1 MTRPAAIL
9 AMLGAVMIFGANF
22 SISRYGT
29 LAGLTPYDLV
39 ALRVGVGGL
48 ILLPFFLRLGAR
60 TCAGVGWTRGIVL
73 LATGG
78 FLMTLAMIMGL
89 SFSPAAHGAAL
100 APGTA
105 TTVAVVFSLVLAGR
119 GPTPLAA
126 GGLALIAT
134 GLALVAFAGST
145 GGSRSVLI
153 GDALFVLSGL
163 AWGFYPV
170 LQQRWRIEPMRGTAV
185 VAVLSLLYLP
195 FYALAG
201 DSRLLD
207 VGWPV
212 VLSQAVFQGV
222 FALIVG
228 LWLWSSGI
236 RVLGSAS
243 IPFFPPLI
251 PVAGTLLAV
260 PMLGEWPGPAQGA
273 GIATIVVGL
282 GLASLGARPAEP
294 VTRP

>member
-9 AMLGAVMIFGANF
+9 AMFGAVAIFGANF
-22 SISRYGT
+22 SVSRYGT

-39 ALRVGVGGL
+39 ALRFGVGGL

-60 TCAGVGWTRGIVL
+60 TCAGVGWTRGLVL

-105 TTVAVVFSLVLAGR
+105 TTVAVVFSLVLARR

-163 AWGFYPV
+163 GGASTPSCSRGGVSSRCGAPPSLRCCPWCTFPST
-170 LQQRWRIEPMRGTAV
+170 RWRP
-185 VAVLSLLYLP
+185 
-195 FYALAG
+195 
-201 DSRLLD
+201 
-207 VGWPV
+207 
-212 VLSQAVFQGV
+212 
-222 FALIVG
+222 
-228 LWLWSSGI
+228 I
-236 RVLGSAS
+236 RACS
-243 IPFFPPLI
+243 
-251 PVAGTLLAV
+251 
-260 PMLGEWPGPAQGA
+260 M
-273 GIATIVVGL
+273 
-282 GLASLGARPAEP
+282 
-294 VTRP
+294 